1 MKNES
6 NWYVDLA
13 ARTLK
18 LDVKAVNAYC
28 REHNYLPTVFY
39 ELVKNRKIVA
49 KNKKIHVN
57 KR

>member
-6 NWYVDLA
+6 DWYLGLA
-13 ARTLK
+13 ARSLR
-18 LDVKAVNAYC
+18 LDIKAVKSYC

-39 ELVKNRKIVA
+39 ELVKSRKIVA

-57 KR
+57 RR